1 MPTAA
6 QVQKLIDLLTEVL
19 QQARTAEMA
28 EAIKAFSAG
37 LEAILAQLGRLSEDL
52 ARVIPAASAPDPLAL
67 LPHHREGL

>member
-1 MPTAA
+1 
-6 QVQKLIDLLTEVL
+6 
-19 QQARTAEMA
+19 MA

-52 ARVIPAASAPDPLAL
+52 ARVIPAAPAPDPLAL

>member
-52 ARVIPAASAPDPLAL
+52 ARVIPAAPAPDPLAL